1 MSNRNIAIQCVVCNW
16 TLTIHD
22 PEAADLTK
30 LVIHA
35 KKRSLCGEGDNRF
48 TVIWLEAE

>member
-1 MSNRNIAIQCVVCNW
+1 MSNRNIAIQCLGCGW

-30 LVIHA
+30 LVMHA
-35 KKRSLCGEGDNRF
+35 KKRALCDEGDNRF